1 MKKISFFCSILICLF
16 LSSCGEMAKQ
26 PELHDDEIKDA
37 VRYQI
42 AFWQSVANQANNSWF
57 LDYDDVLDQYSEL
70 EDKILPKYNYTYQN
84 EINSYRCAVQDVAYS
99 DYKYSNYAQDIL
111 DRYDRLSVA
120 LSDYQEIVSGQRWI
134 FHETQTGISFSYTV
148 SEIGGSH
155 KYTWIVDYDED
166 SMSDYIDSL
175 LN

>member
-16 LSSCGEMAKQ
+16 MSSCGEIAKS

-37 VRYQI
+37 VRYHI
-42 AFWQSVANQANNSWF
+42 ATVQSMVNQMETSW
-57 LDYDDVLDQYSEL
+57 LDPDDIAEQYDEL
-70 EDKILPKYNYTYQN
+70 NDKISTLYESPKFQNETNACRCAMQEVAYSNYKYNY
-84 EINSYRCAVQDVAYS
+84 
-99 DYKYSNYAQDIL
+99 YAQDIL

-134 FHETQTGISFSYTV
+134 FHEVQTGIAFSYTV
-148 SEIGGSH
+148 YETGG
-155 KYTWIVDYDED
+155 KQKFTWIVDPDGD
-166 SMSDYIDSL
+166 SISDYVDSL